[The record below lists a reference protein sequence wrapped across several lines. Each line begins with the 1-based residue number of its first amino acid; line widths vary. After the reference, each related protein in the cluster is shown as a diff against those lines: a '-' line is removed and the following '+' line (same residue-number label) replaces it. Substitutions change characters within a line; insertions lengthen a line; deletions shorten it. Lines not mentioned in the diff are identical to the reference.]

1 MASYDK
7 AKGTEDLFLPGC
19 HTAAQHK
26 TDAFAIYMHRMT
38 DPLIART
45 FLWYWTWVFILLYEK
60 FRIKDIKMS
69 IWFIRNV
76 KMSQTWL
83 KYCRYGVKLYPINQ
97 SINQTDLCQ

>member
-26 TDAFAIYMHRMT
+26 TDAFAIYMHGMT

-45 FLWYWTWVFILLYEK
+45 FLFYWT
-60 FRIKDIKMS
+60 
-69 IWFIRNV
+69 
-76 KMSQTWL
+76 
-83 KYCRYGVKLYPINQ
+83 
-97 SINQTDLCQ
+97 